1 MKYLFS
7 ALIIVVILNTIS
19 LAQLHEVDKRDS
31 LIIRKF
37 YDAAL
42 VDGRCYQW
50 LDYLSNK
57 IGGRLSGSEAAAK
70 AVQWAKSVMDTLKF
84 DKVYLQDVMVPRWV
98 RGKKEEGKIISKK
111 FGTSDVN
118 ICALGNSVGTGKK
131 GITAP
136 VIEVHGLQELE
147 KLGKEK
153 VQGKIVFY
161 NRPMEPRNIN
171 TFVSYAQAVDQRA
184 FGPTEAAKYGA
195 AGVIV
200 RSMTLAHDNHPHTGS
215 LRYDTL
221 FKKLPAVA
229 ISTNDADKLSHML
242 KQDPELKFY
251 FKTDCQMLGEVLSH
265 NVIGEIRGSMYPDEI
280 ILVGGHLDAW
290 DNGDG
295 AHDDGA
301 GCVHAMEALRLFNV
315 LGIRPKRTIR
325 AVLFMNEENG
335 LRGGLKYAEVASKN
349 SSEKHIAAI
358 ESDAGGFTPRGFG
371 FSCENKTILKKMFAY
386 VKLFESYGLYE
397 FKEGGGG
404 ADIGPLKNY
413 YKDILMIGYI
423 PDSQRYFD
431 YHHTEIDIFA
441 NVNRRE
447 LELGAGSIASLLYLL
462 SEYGVE

>member
-1 MKYLFS
+1 MKHLILILFLTYS
-7 ALIIVVILNTIS
+7 S
-19 LAQLHEVDKRDS
+19 FDFCLAQLQKAEKHDS
-31 LIIRKF
+31 IIIRKF

-42 VDGRCYQW
+42 VDGKCYQW
-50 LDYLSNK
+50 LEYLSKK
-57 IGGRLSGSEAAAK
+57 IGGRLSGSEQAAK
-70 AVQWAKSVMDTLKF
+70 AVQWAKTVMDTLKF
-84 DKVYLQDVMVPRWV
+84 DKVYLQEVMVPHWV
-98 RGKKEEGKIISKK
+98 RGRQEEGRIISKK
-111 FGTSDVN
+111 LGNTNVH

-131 GITAP
+131 GVTAQ
-136 VIEVHGLQELE
+136 VIEVQGLQELD

-171 TFVSYAQAVDQRA
+171 TFVSYSQAVDQRA
-184 FGPTEAAKYGA
+184 LGPTEAAKYGA
-195 AGVIV
+195 VGVIV
-200 RSMTLAHDNHPHTGS
+200 RSMTLSHDEHPHTGS

-221 FKKLPAVA
+221 FKKLSAVA
-229 ISTNDADKLSHML
+229 ISTNDADKLSAML
-242 KQDPELKFY
+242 KKDPELKFY

-290 DNGDG
+290 DNGEG

-335 LRGGLKYAEVASKN
+335 LRGGLKYAEMASKN

-371 FSCENKTILKKMFAY
+371 FTCGNKAILNKMLKY
-386 VKLFESYGLYE
+386 VNLFEPYGLYE

-404 ADIGPLKNY
+404 ADIGPLKNHF
-413 YKDILMIGYI
+413 KDIVMIGYI

-431 YHHTEIDIFA
+431 YHHTEIDIFE

>member
-1 MKYLFS
+1 MKH
-7 ALIIVVILNTIS
+7 LILILSLTYS
-19 LAQLHEVDKRDS
+19 SLDFCLAQLQKVEKHDS
-31 LIIRKF
+31 IIIRKF

-42 VDGRCYQW
+42 VDGKCYQW
-50 LDYLSNK
+50 LEYLSKK
-57 IGGRLSGSEAAAK
+57 IGGRLSGSEQAAK
-70 AVQWAKSVMDTLKF
+70 AVQWAKTVMDTLKF
-84 DKVYLQDVMVPRWV
+84 DKVYLQEVMVPHWV
-98 RGKKEEGKIISKK
+98 RGKQEEGKIISKK
-111 FGTSDVN
+111 LGSTNVH
-118 ICALGNSVGTGKK
+118 ICALGNSVGTDKK
-131 GITAP
+131 GITAQ
-136 VIEVHGLQELE
+136 VIEVQGLQELD

-153 VQGKIVFY
+153 IQGKIVFY

-171 TFVSYAQAVDQRA
+171 TFVSYSQAVDQRA

-200 RSMTLAHDNHPHTGS
+200 RSMTLAHDEHPHTGS

-229 ISTNDADKLSHML
+229 ISTNDADKLSAML
-242 KQDPELKFY
+242 KKDPELKFY

-265 NVIGEIRGSMYPDEI
+265 NVIGEIRGSMYPDEV

-290 DNGDG
+290 DNGEG

-301 GCVHAMEALRLFNV
+301 GCVHAIEALRLFNV

-371 FSCENKTILKKMFAY
+371 FTCANKTILNKMLKY
-386 VKLFESYGLYE
+386 VNLFEPYGLYE

-413 YKDILMIGYI
+413 FKDIVMIGYI

-431 YHHTEIDIFA
+431 YHHTEIDIFE